1 MPAFTPAAVQKFEPR
16 TRALC
21 RELLEPLSNRG
32 GCDGAVDYAQEIPAR
47 VTAHML
53 GISEHAGDRFRKW
66 IHEFFEA
73 GVTDPAMIERV
84 VAEVS
89 AFGGTSVLTRKSS
102 RVVRH
107 LAMI

>member
-1 MPAFTPAAVQKFEPR
+1 
-16 TRALC
+16 
-21 RELLEPLSNRG
+21 LLEPLSNRG